1 MSDTTP
7 TTELHSEPTQPN
19 GRRRL
24 SKRAGIAIAA
34 GAAVVILG
42 GAGIA
47 WAATD
52 GFENDS
58 DDDFSTSQQQE
69 QGSRDDDSRDRDDSS
84 GSSGSSG
91 SNEVSSTNDPDDA
104 PISDADRAKVEAAGL
119 KAAGG
124 TGGTVTEVDR
134 SDDADHV
141 WEVEVTY
148 PDNTDIDVELA
159 ADFSVVRVDKN

>member
-69 QGSRDDDSRDRDDSS
+69 QGSRDDDSRDRDDST
-84 GSSGSSG
+84 GATG

>member
-69 QGSRDDDSRDRDDSS
+69 QGSRDDDSRDRDDSA
-84 GSSGSSG
+84 GSTGA
-91 SNEVSSTNDPDDA
+91 NEVSSTNDPDDA